1 MNQRFKLLPWH
12 TRKMDNVRIAES
24 LFKVDAVKL
33 ISYYYFPDDQVVHLY
48 EAAAK
53 LQPNNEEFANHW
65 FMAMVRGKDLKGQQQ
80 AALKLHKTFKNNKYL
95 FWAIMSLA
103 LQGEAA
109 KGTTP
114 NLSYTL
120 AERMMSKALE
130 EGRVKQTEELRL
142 YLLILIGQSKQKE
155 ALALLDS
162 EIGQK
167 SLLDPEV
174 RQIYVELM
182 TETNEWARAYEACRK
197 VLSEQ
202 K

>member
-1 MNQRFKLLPWH
+1 
-12 TRKMDNVRIAES
+12 
-24 LFKVDAVKL
+24 
-33 ISYYYFPDDQVVHLY
+33 
-48 EAAAK
+48 
-53 LQPNNEEFANHW
+53 
-65 FMAMVRGKDLKGQQQ
+65 MAMVRGNDLKGQQQ

-109 KGTTP
+109 KANTP

-130 EGRVKQTEELRL
+130 EGKVQQTEELRL
-142 YLLILIGQSKQKE
+142 YLLILIGQDKKKE

-162 EIGQK
+162 DIGQK

-182 TETNEWARAYEACRK
+182 TETGDWTRAFEASRK

-202 K
+202 KYVS